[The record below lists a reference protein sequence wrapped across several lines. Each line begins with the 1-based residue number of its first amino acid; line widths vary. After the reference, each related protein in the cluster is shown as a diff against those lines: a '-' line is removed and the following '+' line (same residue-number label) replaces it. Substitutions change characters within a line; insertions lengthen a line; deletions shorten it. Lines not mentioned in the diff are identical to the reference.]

1 MHHKLTCNAAL
12 LAQTLKDATVY
23 TSKDVYSEATCHVL
37 LTVKGKS
44 LTIIACDG
52 LGYYERRIPL
62 VIDKGEKPSLPGKEQ
77 RLCLTCQEALALH
90 RRIPTRLMG
99 NATLELEEPKSTDRQ
114 TLATLTLPDGA
125 STTFFAK
132 TDVTLPDYNEHHQ
145 AGGEG
150 QENRHR
156 FVQRVHPRSRN
167 APRRKGFAHQGRQDG
182 PPPHRQGRQGVHGPA
197 GTQGRRHGH
206 THHLHALG
214 TGESRITQPT
224 QEKHHASRTI

>member
-44 LTIIACDG
+44 LTVIACDG

-99 NATLELEEPKSTDRQ
+99 NATLELDDPKPKDRQ

-132 TDVTLPDYNEHHQ
+132 TDVILPDYTNIIKLAEKGKKIGTVLSNVCIPVHEMIR
-145 AGGEG
+145 AGKVLPT
-150 QENRHR
+150 R
-156 FVQRVHPRSRN
+156 
-167 APRRKGFAHQGRQDG
+167 DG
-182 PPPHRQGRQGVHGPA
+182 KMA
-197 GTQGRRHGH
+197 
-206 THHLHALG
+206 HLHTAKGVKGYMALLELKEDD
-214 TGESRITQPT
+214 TDVRIIFMLS
-224 QEKHHASRTI
+224 ELAKAA